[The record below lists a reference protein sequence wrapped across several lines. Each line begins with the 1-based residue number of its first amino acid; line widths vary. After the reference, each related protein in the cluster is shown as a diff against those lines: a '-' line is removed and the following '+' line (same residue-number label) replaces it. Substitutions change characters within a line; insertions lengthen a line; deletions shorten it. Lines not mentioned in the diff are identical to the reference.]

1 MKTYYE
7 RQQVKTS
14 SQVARGALVA
24 VLVAFVMACLQTLAH
39 DDTPQDI
46 AGLTASQRAEVVG
59 RWRE

>member
-24 VLVAFVMACLQTLAH
+24 VLVALLWPV
-39 DDTPQDI
+39 
-46 AGLTASQRAEVVG
+46 SR
-59 RWRE
+59 RWLMTIPRRISPA